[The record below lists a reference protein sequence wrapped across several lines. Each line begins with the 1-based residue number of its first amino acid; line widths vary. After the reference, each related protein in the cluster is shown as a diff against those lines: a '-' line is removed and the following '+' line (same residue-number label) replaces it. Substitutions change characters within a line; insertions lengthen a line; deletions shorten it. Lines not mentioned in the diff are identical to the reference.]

1 VSCMCYLTSLF
12 EFIAEEWQR
21 YPDNAS
27 FWHAFSDDNGK
38 VFPYQQI
45 LNHLT
50 ECRVSAAAQDANN
63 ACTFF
68 AISTT
73 H

>member
-1 VSCMCYLTSLF
+1 MCYLTSLF

-27 FWHAFSDDNGK
+27 FWHAFSDNNGK

-45 LNHLT
+45 LNHLA
-50 ECRVSAAAQDANN
+50 EHWVSAAA
-63 ACTFF
+63 
-68 AISTT
+68 
-73 H
+73 